1 MRVELLILIPGAESF
16 CMSKKALIEFFKVD
30 ALIGVVGQ
38 KILYR
43 RTPKSREII
52 SAKFRIDTDL
62 VKSKQERY
70 FTLALEISEGSNL
83 DEFNELCDRLRSIIE
98 RISPGKTTINTLWDD
113 IGRAYA
119 EKSYPLINEV
129 ENLMRRLIAKFMLI
143 NVGVNWSKDT
153 INQDLAKKIDNF
165 GEDEPHTNDLFK
177 LDFIHLKEVLFG
189 KKRDISLDELDR
201 TLSKTSFSEGDQ
213 EIIRKYIP
221 RSNWEKYFSS
231 LIDEPEHSIDTKWML
246 LYKLRNKVAHNRNVR
261 KEDFERI
268 RGLCE
273 SLKLILANASAKLGE
288 IDIDEADRDLLIFSY
303 GAESPQAMGFLS
315 ERAVADYY
323 SKLGYLVDL
332 PRLNDFDVDFVAS
345 ANGESIGVEVKFFRS
360 EFPLSVMRAI
370 IRKQTQQVQYAL
382 TKNGFDKCHAVI
394 VMRGDEENRIDGVIA
409 LLSSISE
416 GLDPRIEFKVGRLDE
431 YDLLGSFQ
439 DVVLAH
445 NL

>member
-1 MRVELLILIPGAESF
+1 
-16 CMSKKALIEFFKVD
+16 MSKKALIEFFKVD
-30 ALIGVVGQ
+30 ALIEIVGQ
-38 KILYR
+38 RILYR
-43 RTPKSREII
+43 RTPKSKEVV

-70 FTLALEISEGSNL
+70 FTLALEITEDSNL

-153 INQDLAKKIDNF
+153 INQDLVKKIDSF

-201 TLSKTSFSEGDQ
+201 TLSKTTFSAGDQ
-213 EIIRKYIP
+213 EIIRKYLP

-261 KEDFERI
+261 KEDFSKI
-268 RGLCE
+268 KGLCE
-273 SLKLILANASAKLGE
+273 SLKVILANASAKLGE

-303 GAESPQAMGFLS
+303 GTDSPQAMGFLS

-323 SKLGYLVDL
+323 SKQGYLVDL
-332 PRLNDFDVDFVAS
+332 PRLNDFGVDFVAS
-345 ANGESIGVEVKFFRS
+345 ANGESIGVEVKFFRAES
-360 EFPLSVMRAI
+360 SLSAMRAI
-370 IRKQTQQVQYAL
+370 IRKQVQQVQYAL
-382 TKNGFDKCHAVI
+382 TKNEYSKGHAVI
-394 VMRGDEENRIDGVIA
+394 VIRGEEDGRIESIVA
-409 LLSSISE
+409 MLSSISE
-416 GLDPRIEFKVGRLDE
+416 GLDSRIEFKIGRLDE
-431 YDLLGSFQ
+431 SDLLVSFHE
-439 DVVLAH
+439 VLLAH
-445 NL
+445 NF

>member
-1 MRVELLILIPGAESF
+1 MRVELLVLIPGAESF
-16 CMSKKALIEFFKVD
+16 CMSKKALVEFLKVD
-30 ALIGVVGQ
+30 ALIEISGQ
-38 KILYR
+38 KISYK
-43 RTPKSREII
+43 RTLKSKEIV

-70 FTLALEISEGSNL
+70 FTLTLEISEDANL

-98 RISPGKTTINTLWDD
+98 RIVPGKTTINTLWDD

-153 INQDLAKKIDNF
+153 INQDLVKKINSF

-177 LDFIHLKEVLFG
+177 LDFIHLKEVLFE

-201 TLSKTSFSEGDQ
+201 ILSKTVFSASDQ
-213 EIIRKYIP
+213 ELIRRYMP
-221 RSNWEKYFSS
+221 RSNWEKYFST
-231 LIDEPEHSIDTKWML
+231 LIDEPEHSIDTKWEL
-246 LYKLRNKVAHNRNVR
+246 LYKLRNKVAHNRNVK
-261 KEDFERI
+261 KEDFEKI
-268 RGLCE
+268 KGLCGG
-273 SLKLILANASAKLGE
+273 LKSILASASAKLGE

-303 GAESPQAMGFLS
+303 GTESHQILALLS

-323 SKLGYLVDL
+323 SKLGYMIDF

-345 ANGESIGVEVKFFRS
+345 VHGESIGVEVKFFRA
-360 EFPLSVMRAI
+360 ELPLSAMRSI
-370 IRKQTQQVQYAL
+370 IRKQSQQVQYAL
-382 TKNGFDKCHAVI
+382 AKNGFDRCHAVI
-394 VMRGDEENRIDGVIA
+394 VFKGGGDARSEAIVE
-409 LLSSISE
+409 LLSSITE
-416 GLDPRIEFKVGRLDE
+416 ELDPRIEFKICRLDE
-431 YDLLGSFQ
+431 YESLGLYQ
-439 DVVLAH
+439 EVILAH